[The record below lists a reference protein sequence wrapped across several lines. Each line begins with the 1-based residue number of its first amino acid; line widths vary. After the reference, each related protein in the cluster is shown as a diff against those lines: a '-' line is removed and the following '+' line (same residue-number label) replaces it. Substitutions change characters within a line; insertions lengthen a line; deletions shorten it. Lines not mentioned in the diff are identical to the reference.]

1 VLSGLVPL
9 TDQVVKLFQRAFT
22 SVMDFS
28 ARLAD
33 EQAAIGR
40 MTLPVAFLARQPL
53 QATQFRVL
61 R

>member
-1 VLSGLVPL
+1 
-9 TDQVVKLFQRAFT
+9 
-22 SVMDFS
+22 MDFS